1 MRLTSMIGDHIQP
14 GQSIMVIEAMKME
27 VHVSSPIEGALT
39 DIKVSPEDQVTT
51 GQVLAIVK

>member
-1 MRLTSMIGDHIQP
+1 
-14 GQSIMVIEAMKME
+14 MVIEAMKME